1 MSTRTRAEKIRSV
14 VSSRDDIHLRAG
26 NAASGSTSFTS
37 RTPPP
42 DMDTLASPND
52 QSPYKLV
59 KSLGGFHHDTIN
71 FLSFSPCGR
80 YLVSGGDDNYMAI
93 FDCSDPRRCEV
104 TMRVKANSPPSA
116 ACWDPTTPISA
127 FVGYG
132 NGGIVRH
139 RIGDKEEG
147 WVPGVLMQNGCDRV
161 VSLAWDAALA
171 VATQSNV
178 YIVDLAASKLTASG
192 FFLSL
197 NPPQAASPTGCIS
210 RSHTT
215 VHHLTA

>member
-1 MSTRTRAEKIRSV
+1 MKCNRGRNE
-14 VSSRDDIHLRAG
+14 
-26 NAASGSTSFTS
+26 ASGSTSSTTS
-37 RTPPP
+37 TAYTTPP
-42 DMDTLASPND
+42 DMATLASPNG
-52 QSPYKLV
+52 QSSYRLV
-59 KSLGGFHHDTIN
+59 QSLKGSHHDTIN

-80 YLVSGGDDNYMAI
+80 YLVSGGDDNYMVI

-116 ACWDPTTPISA
+116 ACWDPTSPISA

-139 RIGDKEEG
+139 RIGNKEEG
-147 WVPGVLMQNGCDRV
+147 WVPGVLMQNGCGRV

-178 YIVDLAASKLTASG
+178 YIVDLASSKLAVSVI
-192 FFLSL
+192 FLWL
-197 NPPQAASPTGCIS
+197 NSS
-210 RSHTT
+210 
-215 VHHLTA
+215 